1 MNEGW
6 ILITRKL
13 LSWQWF
19 DKSEM
24 VHLWLYLLLTA
35 NIKPKK
41 WHGMTIERGQVVVSV
56 KGISEHL
63 RLSVWQVRNGL
74 ERLKETGEITTKT
87 TNKYTVV
94 TICNYCGYQDY
105 IPTNPQT
112 NHKQTTNKPQSNHN
126 QTTNKPQQLNKE
138 TSKQGNNETRYI
150 EILGANAPLSP
161 EGDGVSDTTPEIPEN
176 GEKTDAADNTLTLTP
191 PQPKKEKSC
200 AKKEKAGADYKWDE
214 IREWFNG
221 TVASAPDCKIK
232 KIQAFN
238 DKRKETFRK
247 AMRTFGRDKVAEA
260 IKKATTVPYL
270 NGANDINWRA
280 DFDFILNPNK
290 LPRILE
296 GFYDH
301 LHEKKTNLKGAA
313 VTLNAYEEIMND
325 LAATQNG
332 NNTDTPTDINA
343 ADITLGDP
351 AQYLAALGNI

>member
-1 MNEGW
+1 M
-6 ILITRKL
+6 ITRKL

-74 ERLKETGEITTKT
+74 ERLKETGEITTET

-112 NHKQTTNKPQSNHN
+112 NHNQTANKPQTIHK

-138 TSKQGNNETRYI
+138 TSKQVNNETRYI

-161 EGDGVSDTTPEIPEN
+161 EGDGVSDTTPEMTEN
-176 GEKTDAADNTLTLTP
+176 GEETDAADNTLTLTP
-191 PQPKKEKSC
+191 PTAEKEKNC

-214 IREWFNG
+214 IRDWFNG
-221 TVASAPDCKIK
+221 TVAHSQIPQVRAL
-232 KIQAFN
+232 N
-238 DKRKETFRK
+238 DKRKTIFRK
-247 AMRTFGRDKVAEA
+247 AMKAFGRDKVAEA
-260 IKKATTVPYL
+260 VRKAATVPFL
-270 NGANDINWRA
+270 NGDNDRHWVA
-280 DFDFILNPNK
+280 DFDFILNENK

-301 LHEKKTNLKGAA
+301 LHEKQPTTAKLTGSAY
-313 VTLNAYEEIMND
+313 TLHETEKLLNRME
-325 LAATQNG
+325 NG
-332 NNTDTPTDINA
+332 NNTDTGTENF
-343 ADITLGDP
+343 TLGEP
-351 AQYLAALGNI
+351 ADYIAALGNL

>member
-1 MNEGW
+1 MG
-6 ILITRKL
+6 T
-13 LSWQWF
+13 
-19 DKSEM
+19 D
-24 VHLWLYLLLTA
+24 V
-35 NIKPKK
+35 
-41 WHGMTIERGQVVVSV
+41 
-56 KGISEHL
+56 
-63 RLSVWQVRNGL
+63 
-74 ERLKETGEITTKT
+74 
-87 TNKYTVV
+87 
-94 TICNYCGYQDY
+94 
-105 IPTNPQT
+105 
-112 NHKQTTNKPQSNHN
+112 
-126 QTTNKPQQLNKE
+126 
-138 TSKQGNNETRYI
+138 
-150 EILGANAPLSP
+150 PLSP
-161 EGDGVSDTTPEIPEN
+161 EGDGVSDTTPEMTGN
-176 GEKTDAADNTLTLTP
+176 GEETDAADNTLTLTP